1 MAKKNYKT
9 LGTSILNSQLSP
21 LSLHII
27 MHIYKHVC
35 ICFRGIQEMAENYI
49 EENLNKLENSVDI
62 DMNNEISD
70 SIEKHSD
77 DFRVISEHKHK
88 EVHESKIKN
97 TGEDISRSLE
107 ELR

>member
-1 MAKKNYKT
+1 MAIKNYKT
-9 LGTSILNSQLSP
+9 LGTSIINSPLSP

-27 MHIYKHVC
+27 LHIYKHVY

-49 EENLNKLENSVDI
+49 EENLNNLENSVDI

-77 DFRVISEHKHK
+77 DFKVISEHKLK